1 MKLDIFTHIFPKKYY
16 ARMLQV
22 APNGQDM
29 HKRVRDIPSI
39 VDLDE
44 RFRIMDLFEDYAQVI
59 CLGSP
64 PIEVFGPPP
73 LSTEM
78 ARLANDGMPS
88 WCKSTRIASQP
99 SLPRFR

>member
-22 APNGQDM
+22 APNGQGM

-44 RFRIMDLFEDYAQVI
+44 RFRIMDLFED
-59 CLGSP
+59 
-64 PIEVFGPPP
+64 
-73 LSTEM
+73 
-78 ARLANDGMPS
+78 
-88 WCKSTRIASQP
+88 
-99 SLPRFR
+99 